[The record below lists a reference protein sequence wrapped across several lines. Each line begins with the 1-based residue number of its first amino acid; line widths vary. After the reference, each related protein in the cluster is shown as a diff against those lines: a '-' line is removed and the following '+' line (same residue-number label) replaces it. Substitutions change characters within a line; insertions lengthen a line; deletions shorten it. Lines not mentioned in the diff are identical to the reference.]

1 MKNLLPILISLIIF
15 MISCMPK
22 DNKSEILIETRG
34 YADSTL
40 IYLVNMETATTIDS
54 GYIVN
59 NQLVF
64 YVDVVEPTPF
74 LIRPVFVTRE
84 SFESRSFWKE
94 NRQLTIRAEKGNLN
108 NARLEGSEIQIQAD
122 LVKEIKDRLIQLN
135 DSLYTA
141 YKSLEDKQSEEAL
154 ALRAKGKEITK
165 AITDADV
172 NYIKENPD
180 ELFSVI
186 TLKGLMTYTIPKDKT
201 RALYDGLGVEMQST
215 KYGISIKKYLELSRD
230 LKVGDEA
237 IDFLLPD
244 LDGNLVGLSN
254 FKGKYILLDFWGSG
268 CGPCRMENPNLLRNY
283 IAYRNKGFEIISISF
298 DKNSEAWANAVKK
311 DSMIWTTVCDLKGSD
326 GDVIMTYNVYFV
338 PTYFLID
345 PDGVIID
352 KFLGTGQLDGKL
364 KEIFPNYQYSLNMK

>member
-186 TLKGLMTYTIPKDKT
+186 TLKGLMYHTQ
-201 RALYDGLGVEMQST
+201 R
-215 KYGISIKKYLELSRD
+215 
-230 LKVGDEA
+230 
-237 IDFLLPD
+237 
-244 LDGNLVGLSN
+244 
-254 FKGKYILLDFWGSG
+254 
-268 CGPCRMENPNLLRNY
+268 
-283 IAYRNKGFEIISISF
+283 
-298 DKNSEAWANAVKK
+298 
-311 DSMIWTTVCDLKGSD
+311 
-326 GDVIMTYNVYFV
+326 
-338 PTYFLID
+338 
-345 PDGVIID
+345 
-352 KFLGTGQLDGKL
+352 
-364 KEIFPNYQYSLNMK
+364 